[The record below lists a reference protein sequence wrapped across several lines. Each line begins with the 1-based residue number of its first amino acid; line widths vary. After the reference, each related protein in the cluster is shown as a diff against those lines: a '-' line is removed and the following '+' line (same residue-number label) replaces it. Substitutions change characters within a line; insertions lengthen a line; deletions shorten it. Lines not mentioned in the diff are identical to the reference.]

1 MDLKE
6 IEKELT
12 ENHYIKDNY
21 ITTQKGNCANWCKA
35 ITKAGKKFD
44 LLIRFYEDT
53 LELDRL
59 NTLVSFN
66 DCMFSVFE
74 LMELQDTIRDFDDL
88 VQNLF
93 LNIADAG
100 SLILYKHPKSNMSLI
115 QHYNSIVDEM
125 IEFYNKNLNSDYNLY
140 ISSSILP
147 ILAFSDKFIVAEAY
161 EFNGTYLA
169 GYLNCGDAVPVSV
182 YVSPILQDE
191 VIANSKNVS
200 EDKYT
205 AFLNVKVI

>member
-21 ITTQKGNCANWCKA
+21 ITTQKGNCASWCKA

-125 IEFYNKNLNSDYNLY
+125 IEFYNKNLNSDYVLY

-161 EFNGTYLA
+161 EINGTYLA
-169 GYLNCGDAVPVSV
+169 GYLNCGDAVQVSV